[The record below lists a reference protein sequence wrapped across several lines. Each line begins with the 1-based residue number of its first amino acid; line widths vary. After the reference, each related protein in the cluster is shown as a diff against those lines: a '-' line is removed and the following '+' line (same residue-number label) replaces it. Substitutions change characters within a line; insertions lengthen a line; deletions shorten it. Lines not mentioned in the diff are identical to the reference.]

1 MVPDRDTIDGRAFY
15 AAKSAELGGRRIFA
29 GWIASREG
37 DVDDG
42 AWQWAGTMS
51 LLEARAAWDGSL
63 AFSVPQEVI
72 DTFDERLDV
81 GLAPTGLEAP
91 DGYSAVIG
99 TEPLPAQCYIRA
111 EIELEAGTTEC
122 GLLLRSSEDGDH
134 GYVVRL
140 EPRRQRMVFDRW
152 PRQRT
157 GPAQWQ
163 ISGDV
168 PHVIELERPADLT
181 ATSHV
186 LEVLLDGNLAVI
198 VLDRQV
204 SLSTRLYD
212 DTHDRL
218 GIFVGEG
225 AGKFQSITVSRRT
238 TT

>member
-1 MVPDRDTIDGRAFY
+1 
-15 AAKSAELGGRRIFA
+15 
-29 GWIASREG
+29 
-37 DVDDG
+37 
-42 AWQWAGTMS
+42 MS
-51 LLEARAAWDGSL
+51 LLEARAGWDGCL
-63 AFSVPQEVI
+63 AFSVPEEII
-72 DTFDERLDV
+72 DSFDEHVDV
-81 GLAPTGLEAP
+81 GLPPAGLEAP

-99 TEPLPAQCYIRA
+99 SESLPAQCYIRA
-111 EIELEAGTTEC
+111 EVEFEAGTTEC

-140 EPRRQRMVFDRW
+140 EPRRDRMVFDRW
-152 PRQRT
+152 PRSRT

-181 ATSHV
+181 ATSHL
-186 LEVLLDGNLAVI
+186 LEVVLDGDLAVI

-204 SLSTRLYD
+204 CLSTRLYD

-225 AGKFQSITVSRRT
+225 AVKFQNLAVRRRCT
-238 TT
+238 T